1 MFTHERDRLFQSE
14 EADLTCSVLSAFM
27 GLCKNK
33 CTFISMIC
41 LIYQISKEGGVCR
54 EKIDHR
60 VKRELRMCV
69 LGGECVLTIFYSP
82 QAPMERVWNPLLP
95 QSNITEQCES
105 LCTRQIIFENP
116 PEPTMGFDSGTN
128 C

>member
-1 MFTHERDRLFQSE
+1 MNSDAIIILLKVIYRIYHSYMDVHLVIKLLYFSVVFSHERGRLFHGE

-41 LIYQISKEGGVCR
+41 LIYQYSKERGVCR

-69 LGGECVLTIFYSP
+69 FVCVGG
-82 QAPMERVWNPLLP
+82 RVCANYIL
-95 QSNITEQCES
+95 
-105 LCTRQIIFENP
+105 
-116 PEPTMGFDSGTN
+116 
-128 C
+128 